1 MCERGECPADRTG
14 WKLPQSPSGLS
25 DRVRPQRP
33 ETPPGGSLH
42 QLQPMQSALSAGNRY
57 SERTTANRSFRRT
70 TETRD
75 IINQTA
81 VPISDGCFLSQNT
94 VPISD
99 GCFYLQKHRPDFGR
113 LFFIS
118 KNTVPIS
125 DGCFLSPKTPSRFR
139 TAVSM
144 SKNTV
149 LILGNYI
156 PPFKSNFL

>member
-1 MCERGECPADRTG
+1 MNKRYYEHT
-14 WKLPQSPSGLS
+14 LPII
-25 DRVRPQRP
+25 R
-33 ETPPGGSLH
+33 GSLSNTYVFY
-42 QLQPMQSALSAGNRY
+42 LQKHRPDFGRLFFISKN
-57 SERTTANRSFRRT
+57 T
-70 TETRD
+70 
-75 IINQTA
+75 
-81 VPISDGCFLSQNT
+81 VPISDGCFLSPKT
-94 VPISD
+94 PSRFRTAV
-99 GCFYLQKHRPDFGR
+99 FYLQKHRPDFGR

-144 SKNTV
+144 SKNAV